1 MIHIKS
7 ASEIEKMRRAGQ
19 IVAEVLHRMREWVAP
34 GVTTGELNERAE
46 DLIRRRGGIPSF
58 KGYPPG
64 SRYPFPAVICTSVNE
79 ELVHGIPGPR
89 VLKEGDILSIDVGVI
104 YDGYHGDAGI
114 TLPVGEI
121 SPEARR
127 LLEVTE
133 AALYAGIAQ
142 ARAGNRV
149 GDISAAI
156 QRTAESAGYSVV
168 REYTGHGIGRRM
180 HEEPQIPNWGEPGQG
195 PLLRPGMTLAIEAM
209 VLAGS
214 PQVRTLD
221 DHWTVVSADGKLT
234 AYFEHTV
241 LVRDGEPEILTRLQD
256 G

>member
-7 ASEIEKMRRAGQ
+7 ASEVKKIRQACR
-19 IVAEVLHRMREWVAP
+19 IVAEVLERMRDWVAP
-34 GVTTGELNERAE
+34 GVTTVELNQKAE
-46 DLIRRRGGIPSF
+46 ALILRRGGIPSF

-64 SRYPFPAVICTSVNE
+64 SPYPFPAVICTSVNE

-89 VLKEGDILSIDVGVI
+89 VLKEGDIISIDVGAI

-114 TLPVGEI
+114 TLPVGEV
-121 SPEARR
+121 SEEARR

-133 AALYAGIAQ
+133 GALYAGIAQ

-156 QRTAESAGYSVV
+156 QNFVESRGYNVV
-168 REYTGHGIGRRM
+168 REYTGHGIGRQM
-180 HEEPQIPNWGEPGQG
+180 HEDPQIPNHGEPGRG
-195 PLLRPGMTLAIEAM
+195 PLLRPGMTLAIETM
-209 VLAGS
+209 VLAGDWR
-214 PQVRTLD
+214 VRTLEN
-221 DHWTVVSADGKLT
+221 HWTVVPVDGKLT

-241 LVRDGEPEILTRLQD
+241 LVRDGEAEILTRW
-256 G
+256 GE

>member
-1 MIHIKS
+1 MIHLKTP
-7 ASEIEKMRRAGQ
+7 AEIEKMRQAGR
-19 IVAEVLHRMREWVAP
+19 IVAEVLQRMREWVAP
-34 GVTTGELNERAE
+34 GVTTGELNRRAE
-46 DLIRRRGGIPSF
+46 ELIRQRGGIPSF

-64 SRYPFPAVICTSVNE
+64 SRHPFPAVICTSVNE

-89 VLKEGDILSIDVGVI
+89 VLKEGDIISIDVGVI

-180 HEEPQIPNWGEPGQG
+180 HEEPQVPNWGEPGQG
-195 PLLRPGMTLAIEAM
+195 PLLRAGMTLAIEAM
-209 VLAGS
+209 VLQGA
-214 PQVRTLD
+214 PQVRTLE
-221 DHWTVVSADGKLT
+221 DHWTVVSVDGKLT

-241 LVRDGEPEILTRLQD
+241 LVRDGEPEILTQL
-256 G
+256 